1 MARNQSVDS
10 GRASAVVALAPPRL
24 VSDEKG
30 RVVEVILGYEDYRGL
45 LRLLARHADWDTLPL
60 SIQDAIDNFLADEAL
75 AEEGAAIPLRQA
87 LAETGDLP
95 A

>member
-1 MARNQSVDS
+1 MARNQSVNP
-10 GRASAVVALAPPRL
+10 GRASAAVVSAPPRL

-30 RVVEVILGYEDYRGL
+30 QIVEVILGYEEYRNL
-45 LRLLARHADWDTLPL
+45 LRLLAKHADWDTLSPP
-60 SIQDAIDNFLADEAL
+60 IQDAIDNFLADEAM
-75 AEEGAAIPLRQA
+75 AEEGEAIPLRQA

>member
-1 MARNQSVDS
+1 MARNPSVNPS
-10 GRASAVVALAPPRL
+10 RASAAVALAPPRL

-30 RVVEVILGYEDYRGL
+30 QIVEVILGYEEYRNL
-45 LRLLARHADWDTLPL
+45 LRLLAKHADWDMLSP

-75 AEEGAAIPLRQA
+75 AEEGEAIPLRQA
-87 LAETGDLP
+87 LAGAGDLP

>member
-1 MARNQSVDS
+1 MARNPSVNP
-10 GRASAVVALAPPRL
+10 GRASAAVVSAPPRL

-30 RVVEVILGYEDYRGL
+30 QIVEVILGYEEYRNL
-45 LRLLARHADWDTLPL
+45 LRLLAKHADWDTLSP

-75 AEEGAAIPLRQA
+75 AEEGEAIPLRQA